1 MLTPPAATKLRS
13 MNPTGKVALVTGG
26 ARRVGKAISLALADA
41 GAYVVVNYNHSAE
54 EAKATVREIEQRG
67 RRALAVQGD
76 VSKKKDMDA
85 LIETVSREFRRLD
98 ILVNSA
104 ARFDKASILDITE
117 EDWDRVMAVN
127 LRGPFFLSQAAA
139 PLLAANGA
147 GVIVNIA
154 DLSAFQP
161 WPSYAHH
168 AVSKAGLVHLTRVL
182 ARALG
187 PKVRANCVA
196 PGTVLPPEGF
206 EAEPDEADER
216 TVLKRIGSPED
227 VANAVMYFVK
237 NDFVTGQVL
246 AVDGG
251 RLLL

>member
-1 MLTPPAATKLRS
+1 MD
-13 MNPTGKVALVTGG
+13 PTGKVALVTGG

-41 GAYVVVNYNHSAE
+41 GADVVVNYNESAAEAE
-54 EAKATVREIEQRG
+54 ETVREIEQRG
-67 RRALAVQGD
+67 RRALAVQAD
-76 VSKKKDMDA
+76 VSRKHDIDA
-85 LIETVSREFRRLD
+85 LIAKVSHAFGRLD
-98 ILVNSA
+98 VLVNSA
-104 ARFDKASILDITE
+104 ARFDRAKLLEITE
-117 EDWDRVMAVN
+117 QDWDRVLGVN
-127 LRGPFFLSQAAA
+127 LKGPFLVSQAAA
-139 PLLAANGA
+139 PMLAANGE

-168 AVSKAGLVHLTRVL
+168 SVSKAGLVHLTRVL

-187 PKVRANCVA
+187 PQVRANCVA

-206 EAEPDEADER
+206 QTEPDEADER

-227 VANAVMYFVK
+227 VANAILYFVR

-246 AVDGG
+246 VVDGG